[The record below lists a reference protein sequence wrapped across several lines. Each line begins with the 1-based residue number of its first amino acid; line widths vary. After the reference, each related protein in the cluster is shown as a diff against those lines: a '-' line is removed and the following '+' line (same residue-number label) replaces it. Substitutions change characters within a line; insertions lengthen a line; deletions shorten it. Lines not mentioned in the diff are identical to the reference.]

1 MANLMIKI
9 LVEVNIH
16 NHEIPPILLNLL
28 ETYSGPTTV
37 FIFFYQ
43 LKKII
48 VKVYHSFDK
57 KAIFII
63 SNYPKTK

>member
-16 NHEIPPILLNLL
+16 NHEIPPMLLNLL

-43 LKKII
+43 LKKN
-48 VKVYHSFDK
+48 HCESLSF
-57 KAIFII
+57 F
-63 SNYPKTK
+63 